1 MISDYYLSRIK
12 KKAFDLYDDIFTGHF
27 NILSVASLNFSI
39 KNFQKN
45 DFNIELEDEVLTI
58 SLDIEIDTKN
68 INYTRREF
76 NYNSFKRAFNLP
88 ESANSS
94 KIAANYE
101 SGVLKINIPKKEE
114 SKPINF
120 Y

>member
-1 MISDYYLSRIK
+1 MIEL
-12 KKAFDLYDDIFTGHF
+12 AAPG
-27 NILSVASLNFSI
+27 
-39 KNFQKN
+39 FQKN
-45 DFNIELEDEVLTI
+45 NFNIELEDEVLTI
-58 SLDIEIDTKN
+58 SLDIEIDAKN

-114 SKPINF
+114 SKPIPARKIKVA
-120 Y
+120 

>member
-1 MISDYYLSRIK
+1 MGLDQDFFGMPSYEHVHTLPKVYIIEL
-12 KKAFDLYDDIFTGHF
+12 AAPG
-27 NILSVASLNFSI
+27 
-39 KNFQKN
+39 FQKN

-58 SLDIEIDTKN
+58 SLDIEIDVKN

-101 SGVLKINIPKKEE
+101 SGVLKINI
-114 SKPINF
+114 
-120 Y
+120 